1 MLGGVSACQ
10 AQPKVTVTTQDGRQ
24 IGFVVEIADT
34 PSKRTMGLQYRRELD
49 SGRGMLFVFPVEDIQ
64 SFWMKNTPLPLDMI
78 FITREG
84 KIAGIIERTVP
95 FSLDA
100 RSVTVPSQY
109 VLEINAGLA
118 ERHGIK
124 TGDTVRFENI
134 PQSNISE

>member
-49 SGRGMLFVFPVEDIQ
+49 SGRGMLFVFPVEAVQ